1 MGVRIAE
8 VAVVVG
14 ILIVRRFVFVVLL
27 RGRIIVHLI
36 VRIVVDLRGEG
47 EFNIHALLVD
57 MCVWSGGFVC

>member
-1 MGVRIAE
+1 
-8 VAVVVG
+8 VVVG